1 MKRPHTFD
9 YQLEGAG
16 IPLIQADTADSRARV
31 KLLRIY
37 IILDN

>member
-16 IPLIQADTADSRARV
+16 IPLIQADTADSEPE
-31 KLLRIY
+31 LNY
-37 IILDN
+37 